1 VLSDDFLT
9 NHVIHIYIRYFVITG
24 HNMNKENNNFME
36 NGDFSPPISSQLRE
50 LQSLVSSTPLCMELP
65 EKGCTLDDD
74 QISTKIAEPR
84 TPDIEKRDVM
94 NTKSPW
100 ETLNGSEKRDV
111 MNAKSPWETFNVMHG
126 SGMEVWSIPNIVNDL
141 LPFTFTVL
149 T

>member
-1 VLSDDFLT
+1 MSIADDFLT

-84 TPDIEKRDVM
+84 TPDIEKQDVM
-94 NTKSPW
+94 NTKSRW
-100 ETLNGSEKRDV
+100 ETFNGSEKRDV

-126 SGMEVWSIPNIVNDL
+126 SGMEVWS
-141 LPFTFTVL
+141 
-149 T
+149 